1 MNNNNIYDTN
11 GKHLKNDAL
20 IPIIE
25 RTIVLLDD
33 HVLFRSGLIK
43 SCIRPFFKNI
53 LLKEFADGDITLK
66 FVKDELKMG
75 RKIKLIISD
84 INHPGTKGNDF
95 VREVRTYEALYNN
108 HCRIP
113 ILIISMVEPNCFPD
127 LISNNIID
135 HYISKATDKTLI
147 INYIRECL

>member
-1 MNNNNIYDTN
+1 
-11 GKHLKNDAL
+11 
-20 IPIIE
+20 
-25 RTIVLLDD
+25 
-33 HVLFRSGLIK
+33 
-43 SCIRPFFKNI
+43 
-53 LLKEFADGDITLK
+53 
-66 FVKDELKMG
+66 MG